1 MASTETPV
9 RTLDGV
15 ALPAP
20 GDWKIDPSHS
30 TVEFVTRHLM
40 VSKVRGRFSDVDG
53 LIRIADDPAQSS
65 VEVRIATAS
74 VDTRDAGR
82 DEHLKSPDF
91 FDIERYPEITFR
103 SAGLEGS
110 ADQFRLTG
118 ELTVRD
124 VTKPVVLDVEYFGV
138 VDDPW
143 GGRRIGFSAS
153 TEVDRE
159 DWGLTWNLALETGGV
174 VVGKKVRLE
183 IEVEAA
189 LQA

>member
-53 LIRIADDPAQSS
+53 VIRIGDDPAQSS
-65 VEVRIATAS
+65 VEVRIATTS

-110 ADQFRLTG
+110 ADQFRLAG
-118 ELTVRD
+118 DLTVRD
-124 VTKPVVLDVEYFGV
+124 VTRPVVLDVEYFGV